1 MIRQQRLY
9 EENWRYNYKWYD
21 TERQQGNW
29 QRGWSGDPV
38 ATSQPPQQWDN
49 RGQRPNRSWSSW
61 QGSSWNYPNQSWSA
75 SSSSR
80 QNPNRMTSWD
90 HPRKET
96 PQEYRRRRAQI
107 DQASAEADAR
117 AEQRE
122 REREERRHM
131 VDKVGSSP
139 YQRQL
144 MMERK
149 AQQDKR
155 RNEPFPPNSQAGR
168 ADDDYSNP

>member
-1 MIRQQRLY
+1 
-9 EENWRYNYKWYD
+9 
-21 TERQQGNW
+21 
-29 QRGWSGDPV
+29 
-38 ATSQPPQQWDN
+38 
-49 RGQRPNRSWSSW
+49 
-61 QGSSWNYPNQSWSA
+61 
-75 SSSSR
+75 
-80 QNPNRMTSWD
+80 MTSWD

-155 RNEPFPPNSQAGR
+155 RNEPFAPNSQSGR
-168 ADDDYSNP
+168 ADDEDKLPFIAANYFIAGVPPPPSPSKNEDDYSNP